1 MRVGEAKDFLVQQT
15 ADQAQREGIALS
27 DLEKRMMYFTEGP
40 DATENPITLNEEFEA
55 QYDTAEYEIKIARL
69 MGHAYRQLKKESP
82 DAARTWD
89 AAIRELRKGD
99 HYILVMWS
107 PLSSATA
114 ARWGFWKTMGASL
127 ILVVLLLTL
136 ITIFGHG
143 SSDYNFRGNW
153 KAVNGTHSP
162 SPAWVQRS
170 ALALLVG
177 VYIYSLYYCLIS
189 KRSKNGIASSIAKLW
204 RSKSNDTRER

>member
-1 MRVGEAKDFLVQQT
+1 MRVMEAKDFLVQQT
-15 ADQAQREGIALS
+15 TEQAQREGVPLS

-40 DATENPITLNEEFEA
+40 DASVDSATLNEEFEA
-55 QYDTAEYEIKIARL
+55 QYDTAEYETKIARL
-69 MGHAYRQLKKESP
+69 MAHACRRLKKESP

-99 HYILVMWS
+99 HYILVMCS
-107 PLSSATA
+107 RLSSATA
-114 ARWGFWKTMGASL
+114 AQWGFWKTMGTSL

-136 ITIFGHG
+136 ISILGRG
-143 SSDYNFRGNW
+143 SSNYNFRGNW
-153 KAVNGTHSP
+153 KAANGTHSP
-162 SPAWVQRS
+162 SPVWVQRS

-177 VYIYSLYYCLIS
+177 VYIYSLYYCLLS
-189 KRSKNGIASSIAKLW
+189 KRSKNGIGSSIAKLW